1 MYLCPIIAFE
11 AFKIERHQ
19 ETVAE
24 SGDSAELDLF
34 SPENI
39 EHTLDILLP
48 SLFKAVQDESIG
60 CAPLVLS
67 SCLLAFL
74 WLLDEEGVSA
84 LCIIMPVWN
93 NIIYP
98 YNFVYLSH
106 FVVRTPNFELLITFK
121 LSKIFIIKR
130 YSILISYIYSN

>member
-11 AFKIERHQ
+11 AFKIECHQ

-93 NIIYP
+93 
-98 YNFVYLSH
+98 F
-106 FVVRTPNFELLITFK
+106 
-121 LSKIFIIKR
+121 
-130 YSILISYIYSN
+130 